1 MTDLSTIN
9 TALVIL
15 AVVSVLEALVVIG
28 IAVGAFIAYR
38 RVMALAA
45 DFEQRHVQ
53 PLTARVNGI
62 LDDVKGI
69 TAKAQLQAERVDQ
82 AIAGTLDRV
91 DVTADRMRHTVMGQV
106 ARVTGVVRGVRAA
119 IASVLSRN
127 GGSRV
132 ARAPAGPLSGTRG
145 GGGH

>member
-1 MTDLSTIN
+1 MADLSTIN

-28 IAVGAFIAYR
+28 IGVGAFLAYR

-45 DFEQRHVQ
+45 DLEQRHVQ
-53 PLTARVNGI
+53 PLAARVNGI

-82 AIAGTLDRV
+82 AISGTLDRV

-106 ARVTGVVRGVRAA
+106 ARVTGVVRGVREA

-127 GGSRV
+127 GGSRGAPAPV
-132 ARAPAGPLSGTRG
+132 EPFPGARAG
-145 GGGH
+145 GVY